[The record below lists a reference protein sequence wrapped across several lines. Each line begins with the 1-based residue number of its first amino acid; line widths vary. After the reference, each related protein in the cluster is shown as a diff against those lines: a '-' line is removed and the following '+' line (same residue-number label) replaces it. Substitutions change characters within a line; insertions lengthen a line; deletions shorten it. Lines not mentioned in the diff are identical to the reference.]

1 MIVSCHQ
8 PNYLPY
14 LGFFDKMK
22 KSDVFVLYDAVQFSD
37 GSYQHRN
44 RIRTPTGWMWL
55 TIPVERK
62 RKPINEIEIKPHAL
76 ISQKPWQ
83 EHHWRVI
90 YNTYHKTPYFKTYEE
105 ELKNIFLGKSYTH
118 LADLTTNIIASL
130 AAAAGITTKTVQLSE
145 LNVHSND
152 ASERLALVTQALGG
166 DVYLSGPS
174 GGSRYELRDEEFT
187 KRGVAVAFQ
196 EFHHPEYPQYHARFN
211 GTFEKNMAAID
222 ALFNT
227 GTLPI

>member
-37 GSYQHRN
+37 SYYQHRN
-44 RIRTPTGWMWL
+44 RIRTASGWIWL
-55 TIPVERK
+55 TIPVERAL
-62 RKPINEIEIKPHAL
+62 KPINEIRIKIDTM

-90 YNTYHKTPYFKTYEE
+90 YDVYHKTSYFQTYEK
-105 ELKNIFLGKSYTH
+105 ELKNIFLEKSYTR
-118 LADLTTNIIASL
+118 LVDFTSNIIAFL
-130 AAAAGITTKTVQLSE
+130 AEVGGIRTKTVQLSE
-145 LNVHSND
+145 LNIHSTD
-152 ASERLALVTQALGG
+152 ASMRLALVTQALGG

-174 GGSRYELRDEEFT
+174 GGSRYELREEEFS
-187 KRGVAVAFQ
+187 KRGIAVAFQ

-211 GTFEKNMAAID
+211 GVFEKNMAAID

-227 GTLPI
+227 GGLPI